1 MLGGREP
8 GFSLFS
14 SLCQLAECFGL
25 TVCFQ
30 NKNLELSGPT
40 GLPHLELPERSLGGR
55 VGGFPGGSERSFEAQ
70 KKGEKE
76 SFS

>member
-25 TVCFQ
+25 TVRFQ
-30 NKNLELSGPT
+30 NKNLEPSGPT
-40 GLPHLELPERSLGGR
+40 GLPHLELPETSLGGW
-55 VGGFPGGSERSFEAQ
+55 VGGVPWGLREII
-70 KKGEKE
+70 
-76 SFS
+76 